1 MRSLLEQCE
10 VDEQLVIDSFNVQID
25 DATVPQA
32 KTIIDALLRL
42 KKNEIEIEINA
53 DGTPIIR

>member
-1 MRSLLEQCE
+1 
-10 VDEQLVIDSFNVQID
+10 VKID

-42 KKNEIEIEINA
+42 KKGEIEIEISA
-53 DGTPIIR
+53 DGTPFIH